1 MSSKAFDSTCHCLTN
16 FVQLVFLLLSHQ
28 QDFRLKT
35 VRMRPFRNVDEQEMF
50 KHDINLHTC
59 RPAILVRT
67 FTRPIWNLSC
77 SQRWTQ
83 SDSKLQ
89 FPVPY
94 RDAPRM
100 RNSVLSSVSAFYR
113 DRNSVFG
120 AFPCKT
126 WDFQNPDSGFE
137 FRIAMLSR
145 YGIHSVFRVGRVRN

>member
-1 MSSKAFDSTCHCLTN
+1 
-16 FVQLVFLLLSHQ
+16 
-28 QDFRLKT
+28 
-35 VRMRPFRNVDEQEMF
+35 MF
-50 KHDINLHTC
+50 KRDINLHIC
-59 RPAILVRT
+59 HPSILVLT

-100 RNSVLSSVSAFYR
+100 RNSVLSSVSALYR

-126 WDFQNPDSGFE
+126 WHFQNPDSGFE

-145 YGIHSVFRVGRVRN
+145 YGIHSVFRVGRVRILNVQEAGAPLSIRGVSGRVFCGVLW

>member
-1 MSSKAFDSTCHCLTN
+1 
-16 FVQLVFLLLSHQ
+16 
-28 QDFRLKT
+28 
-35 VRMRPFRNVDEQEMF
+35 MRPFHNVDEQEMF
-50 KHDINLHTC
+50 KRDINLHIC

-100 RNSVLSSVSAFYR
+100 RNSVLSSVSALYR
-113 DRNSVFG
+113 DRGSVFG

-126 WDFQNPDSGFE
+126 WDFQNPDSGFDIPY
-137 FRIAMLSR
+137 RNAIAIRNS
-145 YGIHSVFRVGRVRN
+145 FRVPGWPGPELNVQQAGAPLSIRGVSGRVFCGVLW